1 MDINNELVLNLNFCN
16 YNCNMKKLEDIDVMI
31 ADESHEIYVQTILE
45 TIKESAKVRGTG
57 IAKRTPEYILSKMRE
72 GKAIIALDGD
82 SFAGFTYIE
91 SWENKSYVATSGL
104 IVHPDY
110 RELGLAKRIKNA
122 SFKLARMRW
131 PKAKIFSLTSGD
143 AVMKINTQ
151 LSYYP
156 VSFNQL
162 TTDDTFWEGCKGCI
176 NYPILKEKNRKF
188 CICTAMLYDPKKHKK
203 DDDFFEI

>member
-1 MDINNELVLNLNFCN
+1 
-16 YNCNMKKLEDIDVMI
+16 MKRIEDIDVMI
-31 ADESHEIYVQTILE
+31 ADESHEIYVSKILE

-57 IAKRTPEYILSKMRE
+57 IAERTPEYITSKIRE

-82 SFAGFTYIE
+82 NFAGFTYIE
-91 SWENKSYVATSGL
+91 SWGYKTYVATSGL

-110 RELGLAKRIKNA
+110 REIGLARRMKNA

-151 LSYYP
+151 LGYYP

-162 TTDDTFWEGCKGCI
+162 TDDDAFWEGCKGCI
-176 NYPILKEKNRKF
+176 NYPILRDKNRKF
-188 CICTAMLYDPKKHKK
+188 CICTAMLYDPTKHEK
-203 DDDFFEI
+203 DKDFFKL